1 MTKVL
6 IDGGSGLNI
15 LFARSLKEFGLS
27 ILDLTPPHS
36 PFFGLIPGEPATPL
50 GHIVLP
56 VTFGDR
62 SSYRTKHISFT
73 VADFDTAYHA
83 ILGRPALA
91 KFMAVPH
98 YVYLKMKMTGPKGV
112 ITVAGNVRTAYACEK
127 GTLEAATAA
136 QLSSRMEQALAAS
149 KKVDPAD
156 QEIPT
161 KKPSKDAIKAK
172 PKETKKVSL
181 ELADSAKTVTI
192 GSELD
197 PK

>member
-1 MTKVL
+1 MTKVI
-6 IDGGSGLNI
+6 IDRGCGLNI

-27 ILDLTPPHS
+27 TLDLTPPHY

-50 GHIVLP
+50 GRIVLP

-62 SSYRTKHISFT
+62 NNYRTEHICFT

-91 KFMAVPH
+91 KFMAVP
-98 YVYLKMKMTGPKGV
+98 YY
-112 ITVAGNVRTAYACEK
+112 VRTAYACEK
-127 GTLEAATAA
+127 ETLDAATAA
-136 QLSSRMEQALAAS
+136 QLSSRMEQVLAAS
-149 KKVDPAD
+149 NEVDPAD
-156 QEIPT
+156 LEIPT
-161 KKPSKDAIKAK
+161 KKPSKDAIKAR

-181 ELADSAKTVTI
+181 ELDDPAKTVTI
-192 GSELD
+192 VSELD